1 MKTLKESILKSV
13 KAGKY
18 SKYSLFPETKKE
30 LIKMIKKEIKEK
42 GLNCDLNHID
52 TSEIKDMSFL
62 FANHTEGY
70 GFGNFNGDIS
80 KWDVSN
86 VKTMKSM
93 FEKSYFNQP
102 INDWNVSSVENMSF
116 MFLWTK
122 EFNQPL
128 DKWNVSN
135 VKHMTGMFQG
145 ARIPFNQDI
154 SMWKINSNCN
164 TSGMFD
170 NCNIKEEYKPF
181 KNGKRII

>member
-1 MKTLKESILKSV
+1 MKSLKESILSSTNTG
-13 KAGKY
+13 KAGMLIPK
-18 SKYSLFPETKKE
+18 TKKE

-42 GLNCDLNHID
+42 GLNCDLNHIK
-52 TSEIKDMSFL
+52 THKITDMSFL

-102 INDWNVSSVENMSF
+102 INDWKISKVENMSF

-135 VKHMTGMFQG
+135 VKHMTGMFQI
-145 ARIPFNQDI
+145 ARTFNQDI
-154 SMWKINSNCN
+154 SMWKINSNCI
-164 TSGMFD
+164 TFGMFD

-181 KNGKRII
+181 KNDERIK